1 MKLHLKHTIEN
12 ACLTVAEMTTV
23 LTQVEAI
30 LNSRPLILLSD
41 DPMDLKA
48 LTPGYFLIGE
58 NLTAYPEPELREV
71 ALNKLSR
78 WQHIEQIKQHF

>member
-1 MKLHLKHTIEN
+1 
-12 ACLTVAEMTTV
+12 
-23 LTQVEAI
+23 
-30 LNSRPLILLSD
+30 
-41 DPMDLKA
+41 MDLKA

-78 WQHIEQIKQHF
+78 WQHIEQIKQHFWARWQKEYLSTCQQRSKWKSDTNTKLQVGQLVMLKDNC